1 MRTRPYLFAVNMSN
15 KKFPAPF
22 HITLKQTVFVI
33 KIYVQL
39 VAPRSAAMFTVVTVN
54 SININSW
61 RMGKYQ
67 LLKAYAHIR
76 ESSSTLKKT
85 TKTLMI

>member
-1 MRTRPYLFAVNMSN
+1 MTDVAWKSKRNSECTVLEIYCEEIRTRPYLFAVKKQHMSN

-39 VAPRSAAMFTVVTVN
+39 VALRSAAMFCCGN
-54 SININSW
+54 CKFN
-61 RMGKYQ
+61 K
-67 LLKAYAHIR
+67 
-76 ESSSTLKKT
+76 
-85 TKTLMI
+85 